1 MELVNVSMDSMAQIA
16 LFRHVFMKMEKNA
29 MVMVSVSISNACA
42 KISGQDLLVTNNIV
56 NMIATI
62 MVIAKMEF
70 VSVMDTGL
78 VNNVTR
84 LLVLIIVIPMVFV
97 NLTEPVNA

>member
-1 MELVNVSMDSMAQIA
+1 MTAPITEDASLMELVNASMDSMAQIVV
-16 LFRHVFMKMEKNA
+16 FRPVFTKMEKNA
-29 MVMVSVSISNACA
+29 MVTVNVSISNACA
-42 KISGQDLLVTNNIV
+42 KISGQDLLVTKNIV

-78 VNNVTR
+78 VNIVTR
-84 LLVLIIVIPMVFV
+84 LLV
-97 NLTEPVNA
+97 